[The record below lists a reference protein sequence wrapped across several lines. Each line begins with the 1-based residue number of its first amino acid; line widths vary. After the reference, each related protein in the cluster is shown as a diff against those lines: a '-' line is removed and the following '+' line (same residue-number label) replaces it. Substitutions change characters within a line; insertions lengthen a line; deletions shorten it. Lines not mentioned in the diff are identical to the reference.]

1 MIIHIIEVL
10 KAKVAIDKL
19 LSRIDNCWYTYTT
32 SGRIEAD
39 WCDYKAAIQHL
50 RNAYDACSDQKR
62 ESWGGNSFALVALTF
77 GTTLL
82 KHST

>member
-19 LSRIDNCWYTYTT
+19 LSRIDYCWYTYT

-50 RNAYDACSDQKR
+50 RNAYDTCSDQKR

-77 GTTLL
+77 GTALL